1 MEVIVINKVEKEIK
15 DLFLRYV
22 PDEFEHYMN
31 DGAILLGAVD
41 TDDSLFEPIGL
52 TILVME
58 ENQFVIKWMW
68 IDPDKRFNDGGCRM
82 LEECFNIT
90 NDCNLKKLYAHVP
103 ALDAEAIGDSDIAGF
118 FYENGFQYLQDA
130 DTQEGR
136 VFVLSA
142 DVDTAVSLGNDEENR
157 RIAQARISKGYK
169 NFPNKFTVTEVEYYS
184 GVPIDEV

>member
-1 MEVIVINKVEKEIK
+1 MEVIIINNVEKEIK

-41 TDDSLFEPIGL
+41 TDDSLFEPTGL
-52 TILVME
+52 TILTMT
-58 ENQFVIKWMW
+58 ENRFIIKWMW
-68 IDPDKRFNDGGCRM
+68 IDPEKRFKDGGCRM
-82 LEECFNIT
+82 LEECFSIVK
-90 NDCNLKKLYAHVP
+90 DCGVKTLYAHVP
-103 ALDAEAIGDSDIAGF
+103 VLDAETIEDSDISGF
-118 FYENGFQYLQDA
+118 FFENGFQYVQDA
-130 DTQEGR
+130 DTQDGQ

-142 DVDTAVSLGNDEENR
+142 DVDSAVSLGNDEENR

-184 GVPIDEV
+184 GVPIE